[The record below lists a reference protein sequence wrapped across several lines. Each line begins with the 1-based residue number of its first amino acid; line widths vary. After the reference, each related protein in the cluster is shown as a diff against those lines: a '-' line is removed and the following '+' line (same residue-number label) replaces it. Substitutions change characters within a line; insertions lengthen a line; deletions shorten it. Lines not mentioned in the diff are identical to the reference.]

1 MTESRDLPSD
11 RPSGRQ
17 AIGQLLVRLLRE
29 FRQELAAPRAEHG
42 YDDLRDAHMQVF
54 GNIAEGDIRLTELGA
69 RAQLSL
75 AAISELVNELE
86 ALGYLAR
93 RPDPMDGR
101 AKLIALTQRGHRL
114 MADAGRR
121 VAEIETSW
129 SVIVGADRFQAA
141 CAVMQELLDEL
152 DPENARR

>member
-1 MTESRDLPSD
+1 MTESRDLASD
-11 RPSGRQ
+11 RQ
-17 AIGQLLVRLLRE
+17 AVGQLLVRLLRK

-54 GNIAEGDIRLTELGA
+54 GNIAEGGIRLTELGA

-93 RPDPMDGR
+93 RPDPLDGR
-101 AKLIALTQRGHRL
+101 AKLIALTARGRAL

-129 SVIVGADRFQAA
+129 SAIVGDDRFESA
-141 CAVMQELLDEL
+141 CSVMQELLDEL